1 VRSILFVCSGNTCR
15 SPLAE
20 VLTRREASRRNVEV
34 SVSSAGTFAKDG
46 APASPQSVRAAARRG
61 ADLSAHRSRR
71 LAPVHLDAA
80 DLVLAMT
87 PAHLGVLR
95 REHGRELNTG
105 LVTDCLPADHAR
117 RGHPVADPFGGAE
130 EEYEEV
136 AELLE
141 ACVGYILDRL
151 PDS

>member
-1 VRSILFVCSGNTCR
+1 M
-15 SPLAE
+15 
-20 VLTRREASRRNVEV
+20 EAKQRNLDVTIA
-34 SVSSAGTFAKDG
+34 SAGTFASDG

-71 LAPVHLDAA
+71 LGPDDLEAA

-95 REHGRELNTG
+95 SEHGRELNAG

-130 EEYEEV
+130 AVYEEV
-136 AELLE
+136 ADLLAE
-141 ACVGYILDRL
+141 CAGYILDCL
-151 PDS
+151 PDHLPGS